1 MVGVVSCLWKNIFW
15 QEINLFSFQILRLLL
30 TTFGKQFLRGEQLRY
45 IPTNLSKLSQVW
57 NQRDEN
63 FKTKR
68 SGDERVRKRMITA
81 CFQEIP
87 FKTAATSFAAVFI
100 TVKMSAIV
108 FLSKTLHSLSQKRV
122 STLALFRQ
130 WVREKKGPT
139 KEALGEQ
146 HRWMDRVKVL
156 RRRKRSWKQNKMEG
170 EGCNVQGAPTVIDY
184 GIGAVQC
191 SAVQTVSRTNNLT
204 ANKLLFFF
212 NSYLKKGKIVFCT

>member
-1 MVGVVSCLWKNIFW
+1 MVGVVSCLWKNIVW

-45 IPTNLSKLSQVW
+45 IPTNLSKLTQVW
-57 NQRDEN
+57 NQKDEN

-191 SAVQTVSRTNNLT
+191 SADSESNQQSNSKQTS
-204 ANKLLFFF
+204 LF
-212 NSYLKKGKIVFCT
+212 L

>member
-1 MVGVVSCLWKNIFW
+1 MVGVVSCLWKKDILTKNT
-15 QEINLFSFQILRLLL
+15 LFSFKILRLLL
-30 TTFGKQFLRGEQLRY
+30 TTFGKQYLRGEQLRY

-57 NQRDEN
+57 NQKDEN

-184 GIGAVQC
+184 GIGAG

-212 NSYLKKGKIVFCT
+212 NSYLKKGKILFCT